1 MTGLNE
7 TNPRNLLL
15 VLGYLDETF
24 TIQTERNVFSQT
36 VNSSSWNYNQIYGS
50 FTDGTA
56 REMELFWADHGTEF
70 LLPQIMQ
77 QAVQWVETAIHG
89 QAAGNLVSNVNDLA
103 YPLRLT
109 WMGCMVIGWMLMLI
123 MLGILV
129 TSSLEKIEIH

>member
-1 MTGLNE
+1 
-7 TNPRNLLL
+7 
-15 VLGYLDETF
+15 
-24 TIQTERNVFSQT
+24 
-36 VNSSSWNYNQIYGS
+36 
-50 FTDGTA
+50 
-56 REMELFWADHGTEF
+56 
-70 LLPQIMQ
+70 MQ

-129 TSSLEKIEIH
+129 TPLLKKSRYIKSPLTRESVDSTAIESQPDSTSDANSNISSQKLLFRKY